1 MALATT
7 AVSWGLSRPL
17 DSCTS
22 SSSCSAS
29 SSSSYSDALF
39 LECRDSRLFCHH
51 SSSSNLFGGGRLFF
65 NGTSGPGSWI
75 MTTKI
80 QYPRRRGSSSCTA
93 INAAVATKEAPPSTS
108 AVPKG
113 GVENLVIIG
122 SGPAGYTAAIYAA
135 RANLKPVVFEGY
147 QAGGVP
153 GGQLMTTTEVENFPG
168 FPDGIAGPDL
178 MDRMRKQAERWG
190 AELRTED
197 VEFVDVTN
205 RPFTVKSSDYE
216 VKCHTVIIATGAT
229 AKRLD
234 LPREHEFWC
243 RGISACAICDG
254 ASPLFKGQELAV
266 VGGGDTA
273 AEEAIYLTKYA
284 CHVHLLVRRDQM
296 RASRAMQDR
305 VLDNANVTVHF
316 NTQVVDIASNDKG
329 QMTGVIVRD
338 TKSSKE
344 RTMSV
349 KGLFYGIGHQ
359 PNSQLL
365 KGQIDLDDAGY
376 VVVRNG
382 GAETSV
388 HGVYAAGDLKD
399 PEWRQAVTAA
409 GSGCMAALAAERY
422 LAKNNLL
429 VEFHQ
434 PKLEVTKKQLTP
446 EDVNMGFDITLSKH
460 KGQYALR
467 KLYHES
473 PRLLIVLYTSPTCGP
488 CRTLKPML
496 SKVMD
501 EFEQDL
507 HFVEIDI
514 EEDPEIAEAA
524 GIMGTPCVQFFKQK
538 EMLKSMSGVK
548 MKKDYREII
557 EANTSTSGST
567 MKKDSREVIESKK

>member
-1 MALATT
+1 MALAAT

-17 DSCTS
+17 DSCTPSSSCSVSS
-22 SSSCSAS
+22 SSSCSEGPL
-29 SSSSYSDALF
+29 ALF
-39 LECRDSRLFCHH
+39 LECGDSRAFCHH
-51 SSSSNLFGGGRLFF
+51 SSSNNLLAGGLLFS
-65 NGTSGPGSWI
+65 NGTSGHRSWI
-75 MTTKI
+75 RMTKI
-80 QYPRRRGSSSCTA
+80 RYARRRRSSPCTA
-93 INAAVATKEAPPSTS
+93 IAASVATKEAPSPSPAST
-108 AVPKG
+108 VPK

-168 FPDGIAGPDL
+168 FPEGIAGPDL

-197 VEFVDVTN
+197 VEFVDVMN

-216 VKCHTVIIATGAT
+216 VKCHSLIIATGAT

-234 LPREHEFWC
+234 LPREHEFWS

-273 AEEAIYLTKYA
+273 AEETLYLTKYA

-305 VLDNANVTVHF
+305 VLDNANVTVHYS
-316 NTQVVDIASNDKG
+316 TQVVDIASNDKG

-338 TKSSKE
+338 TNSSKE
-344 RTMSV
+344 RTINV

-359 PNSQLL
+359 PNSKLL
-365 KGQIDLDDAGY
+365 RGQVDLDDAGY

-388 HGVYAAGDLKD
+388 HGVYAAGDLMA
-399 PEWRQAVTAA
+399 PISASYSQVT
-409 GSGCMAALAAERY
+409 
-422 LAKNNLL
+422 
-429 VEFHQ
+429 
-434 PKLEVTKKQLTP
+434 VT
-446 EDVNMGFDITLSKH
+446 
-460 KGQYALR
+460 
-467 KLYHES
+467 
-473 PRLLIVLYTSPTCGP
+473 
-488 CRTLKPML
+488 
-496 SKVMD
+496 
-501 EFEQDL
+501 
-507 HFVEIDI
+507 
-514 EEDPEIAEAA
+514 EEEIAEE
-524 GIMGTPCVQFFKQK
+524 P
-538 EMLKSMSGVK
+538 
-548 MKKDYREII
+548 
-557 EANTSTSGST
+557 
-567 MKKDSREVIESKK
+567 